1 MPYEWPPGDNFAWNY
16 YFKLGCL
23 AYFESL
29 IVNFPAPLLRS
40 RLSHLS
46 TLRLL
51 KEHTISHYVKIKIW
65 LMFFFQGVLPTSSS
79 PHMQSQ
85 RNLFIKSKPHN
96 KNTPTTRLHN
106 HAVFSNEMKQQQT
119 GQVLLM
125 SRATLANNFLTKQ
138 AMFTIIKSCAH
149 FIYLQLGCQMKMSLK
164 YTHGCQKNTWTNTKH
179 GDDKEDNKNTFIYY
193 STRN

>member
-1 MPYEWPPGDNFAWNY
+1 MSGLQGPILHEITISNWDVWPI
-16 YFKLGCL
+16 L
-23 AYFESL
+23 SL
-29 IVNFPAPLLRS
+29 S
-40 RLSHLS
+40 SS
-46 TLRLL
+46 TFQHHYWDQDYPIWGLLRLL
-51 KEHTISHYVKIKIW
+51 KEHTISHNVKIKIW
-65 LMFFFQGVLPTSSS
+65 LMFFFQGVLPNSSS

-149 FIYLQLGCQMKMSLK
+149 FIYLQLGCQMKMSIK

-179 GDDKEDNKNTFIYY
+179 RDDKEDNKNTFIYY